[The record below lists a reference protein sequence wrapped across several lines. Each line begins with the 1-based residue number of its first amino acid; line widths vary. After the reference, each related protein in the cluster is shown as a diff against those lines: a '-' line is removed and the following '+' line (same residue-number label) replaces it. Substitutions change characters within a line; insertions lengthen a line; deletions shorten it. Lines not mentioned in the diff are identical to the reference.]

1 MPEEIEDQE
10 LIEKFLTEKRGS
22 KVWIKVSKKGDK
34 KNLLDMVRNNAKIML
49 DQFKEKMVEEKELNK
64 SALTELADVLGL
76 DSLPARIEAY
86 DISNIQ
92 GVDSVP
98 W

>member
-1 MPEEIEDQE
+1 
-10 LIEKFLTEKRGS
+10 
-22 KVWIKVSKKGDK
+22 
-34 KNLLDMVRNNAKIML
+34 
-49 DQFKEKMVEEKELNK
+49 MVEEKELNK

-92 GVDSVP
+92 GVDSVGTMVVFENGKAKIQIIGDLR
-98 W
+98 